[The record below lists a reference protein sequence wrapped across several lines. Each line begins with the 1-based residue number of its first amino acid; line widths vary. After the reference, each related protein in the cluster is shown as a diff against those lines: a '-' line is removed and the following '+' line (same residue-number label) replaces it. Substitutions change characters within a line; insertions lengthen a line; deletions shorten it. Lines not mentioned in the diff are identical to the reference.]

1 MSSSELHIETAS
13 TLPQLFFET
22 AQRMGN
28 AVALR
33 KKDLG
38 IWHDTSWKL
47 YHQKSTWVASALLEL
62 GLKRGDSVSI
72 IGDNA
77 PEWVFIDMGTQLAG
91 GVSVGIYATNAAA
104 QCEYVINHSDSTFLF
119 VENEEQLDKWLEIKD
134 RVATLRKVIVWNMK
148 GLREFKHELV
158 ISFDEFLEIGKS
170 ANESHVV
177 TLDEI
182 RLTTN
187 PDSPAIIV
195 YTSGTTGLPKG
206 AVLTHRNL
214 TWIAQTIINLDSG
227 VKISQKDEV
236 MSFLPLCH
244 IFERLFSVYIHL
256 VAGYIVNFIESPD
269 TVAENMREIAP
280 TVGYAVPRIWE
291 KYYSTIFIKM
301 SEATRFKK
309 MMYFLCLKLGS
320 LYSDAIIENKKP
332 SVGITI
338 GFRIAKLLVFDKL
351 RERLGLHRM
360 KIAFSGAAPI
370 SPDVLRFFHS
380 IGLPLVEGY
389 GQTEGSGVT
398 TGANLNQLK
407 IGTVG
412 KPLDGVEIKLGSDGE
427 ILVKSPAVFQ
437 GYHKNQTETAT
448 TIIDGWLH
456 SGDIGELD
464 EQGFLRIVDRKKDL
478 IITAGGKN
486 IAPQYIENKLKFSP
500 YINDAIV
507 IGDKR
512 KFLTA
517 LIVLDEENA
526 VKFAQDQ
533 KLQFSTYSELAIH
546 PEIKKLIDDVVK
558 QVNGTLSRV
567 ENVRKFSI
575 LPKKLY
581 EEDGEV
587 TPTMKVKRN
596 RVYEMYAE
604 LIEKMYE

>member
-1 MSSSELHIETAS
+1 MIPSSTHIDQLN
-13 TLPQLFFET
+13 TLPLLFFET
-22 AQRMGN
+22 ANRMGD
-28 AVALR
+28 AVAMR
-33 KKDLG
+33 KKDFG
-38 IWHDTSWKL
+38 IWHDTSWKT
-47 YHQKSTWVASALLEL
+47 YFGKSTCVASALLHL
-62 GLKRGDSVSI
+62 GLKRGESVSI

-77 PEWVFIDMGTQLAG
+77 PEWVFIDMGVQLAG

-104 QCEYVINHSDSTFLF
+104 QCEYVINHSESTFLF

-134 RVATLRKVIVWNMK
+134 NTPSIKKVIVWKMK
-148 GLREFKHELV
+148 GLREFKHPQVL
-158 ISFDEFLEIGKS
+158 SFDEILEIGKS
-170 ANESHVV
+170 ENEINNPI
-177 TLDEI
+177 LEEI
-182 RLTTN
+182 RNTTN
-187 PDSPAIIV
+187 SDSPAIIV

-214 TWIAQTIINLDSG
+214 TWIANAIVNLDSG
-227 VKISQKDEV
+227 VKISRKDEV

-309 MMYFLCLKLGS
+309 LMYFLCLKLGKNYADVA
-320 LYSDAIIENKKP
+320 LDNKKP
-332 SVGITI
+332 SFGTKI
-338 GFRIAKLLVFDKL
+338 GFELAKLLVFNKL

-370 SPDVLRFFHS
+370 SPDVLRFFHG
-380 IGLPLVEGY
+380 IGLRLVEGY

-412 KPLDGVEIKLGSDGE
+412 KPIDGIEIKLAADGE
-427 ILVKSPAVFQ
+427 ILVKSPAVFL
-437 GYHKNQTETAT
+437 GYHKNPDESAS

-456 SGDIGELD
+456 SGDIGEID
-464 EQGFLRIVDRKKDL
+464 EDGFLKIVDRKKDL

-512 KFLTA
+512 KFLSA

-526 VKFAQDQ
+526 VKFAQDH
-533 KLQFSTYSELAIH
+533 KLQYSTYSELAVH

-558 QVNGTLSRV
+558 QVNSTLSRV
-567 ENVRKFSI
+567 ENVRKFCI
-575 LPKKLY
+575 LPKKLH

-596 RVYEMYAE
+596 RVHEMYSE
-604 LIEKMYE
+604 LIETMYE